1 MRAGNKRREKQ
12 NECESC
18 VTQTKTKGQP
28 REALEEVDRTS
39 RTSHRNKRTKS
50 RQHSRHITSSRP
62 RRGRRDLL
70 LRPSATLLLA
80 SFHSAA
86 RSISPIMILRAI
98 SVFSALAQLVQV
110 TPFTV
115 PVPTGSSCRASAR
128 CRETQCFQSK
138 RGGKGFGRQAA
149 DSGSFVSFDR
159 FRAECP
165 ADLSSVR
172 QFDSSLVG
180 DELDEACWVAV
191 YRTANNLPSV
201 FVKDAFLDAMKAAT
215 TTVQGGDSET
225 LVSTSAEDNSVVI
238 SNRSDDA
245 KPVAVARLAKDQDS
259 NNYILDKMRCILKKE
274 NTDDDCD
281 GGSEHAEAIGI
292 CIDELVVNY
301 LRRCVSQGDEV
312 DQADRLQF
320 DGGIHFRGTLVSG
333 RLLEARGFREVT
345 ELTKDLHS
353 HESDFEGALGQYA
366 ARSTSKEIA
375 KNVGA
380 RDRALK
386 IVSYLSRIDRD
397 EEKEQLV
404 NSSDDD
410 DAADEADYD
419 PWASV
424 KRFI

>member
-1 MRAGNKRREKQ
+1 MMI
-12 NECESC
+12 
-18 VTQTKTKGQP
+18 
-28 REALEEVDRTS
+28 
-39 RTSHRNKRTKS
+39 H
-50 RQHSRHITSSRP
+50 
-62 RRGRRDLL
+62 
-70 LRPSATLLLA
+70 LRSVA
-80 SFHSAA
+80 
-86 RSISPIMILRAI
+86 
-98 SVFSALAQLVQV
+98 VFSALANLVQV
-110 TPFTV
+110 TPFTL
-115 PVPTGSSCRASAR
+115 PLTAFQTGSSCRRASSR
-128 CRETQCFQSK
+128 FRGTQCFESK
-138 RGGKGFGRQAA
+138 SGKGFGRESA

-172 QFDSSLVG
+172 QFDPSLVLG
-180 DELDEACWVAV
+180 DELDECWVAV

-225 LVSTSAEDNSVVI
+225 LVSTSTSAEDNSVMV

-259 NNYILDKMRCILKKE
+259 NTYLLDNMRCILKKE

-292 CIDELVVNY
+292 CIDELVANY
-301 LRRCVSQGDEV
+301 LKRCDNQGDEV
-312 DQADRLQF
+312 EEADRLQF

-333 RLLEARGFREVT
+333 KLLEARGFREAT

-353 HESDFEGALGQYA
+353 HESDYEGALGQYA

-404 NSSDDD
+404 NSSDED
-410 DAADEADYD
+410 DAAEEVDYD

>member
-1 MRAGNKRREKQ
+1 
-12 NECESC
+12 
-18 VTQTKTKGQP
+18 
-28 REALEEVDRTS
+28 
-39 RTSHRNKRTKS
+39 
-50 RQHSRHITSSRP
+50 
-62 RRGRRDLL
+62 
-70 LRPSATLLLA
+70 
-80 SFHSAA
+80 
-86 RSISPIMILRAI
+86 MILRAVA
-98 SVFSALAQLVQV
+98 VFSVLAKSVQVV
-110 TPFTV
+110 TPFTAR
-115 PVPTGSSCRASAR
+115 PPAR
-128 CRETQCFQSK
+128 CRETQRFQSTS
-138 RGGKGFGRQAA
+138 GKGFGKHSA

-165 ADLSSVR
+165 ADLNSIQ
-172 QFDSSLVG
+172 QFDSSLVIG
-180 DELDEACWVAV
+180 DESGECWVAV
-191 YRTANNLPSV
+191 FRTANNLPSV

-225 LVSTSAEDNSVVI
+225 LVSTSTSEEDNSVMV
-238 SNRSDDA
+238 SNRSDA

-259 NNYILDKMRCILKKE
+259 NTYILDNMRCILKKE
-274 NTDDDCD
+274 NTNDDCD

-301 LRRCVSQGDEV
+301 LKRCDNQGDEV
-312 DQADRLQF
+312 EEAGRLQF

-333 RLLEARGFREVT
+333 KLLEARGFREVT
-345 ELTKDLHS
+345 ELHKDLHS
-353 HESDFEGALGQYA
+353 HESDYEGALGRYA

-397 EEKEQLV
+397 EEKEQV
-404 NSSDDD
+404 NSSDED
-410 DAADEADYD
+410 DAEVEYD